1 MHISNTLQ
9 RRDVVRTANVPDEV
23 IAITRELFPGPI
35 ELSYETDPETPD
47 EPFLM
52 LMVRASGKPKEVV
65 QRRREWHRRVGEA
78 LPNPEIRLV
87 ITSTA
92 T

>member
-9 RRDVVRTANVPDEV
+9 RQEVARAADIPDEV
-23 IAITRELFPGPI
+23 VAITRELFPGSI
-35 ELSYETDPETPD
+35 EFSYETDPETPD

-52 LMVRASGKPKEVV
+52 LTVRASGKPKEVV